1 LTEATTELGSCQVR
15 SRTERPCVRPAV
27 VKILGV
33 PFCEQCAREQEAYL
47 AIGELAW
54 ARGPAIGWP
63 EGVGNPHDES
73 LFEVLKRIRRKFAS
87 HVVDARETLE
97 AAEQEAL
104 R

>member
-1 LTEATTELGSCQVR
+1 MTELGSCQVR
-15 SRTERPCVRPAV
+15 SRTDRPCVRPAV

-33 PFCEQCAREQEAYL
+33 PFCEQCAREQEAYF

-54 ARGPAIGWP
+54 ARGPATGWP
-63 EGVGNPHDES
+63 EGVGTTHDES
-73 LFEVLKRIRRKFAS
+73 LFEVLKRIRQKFAS